1 MVKMVEEDG
10 APAFHF
16 SNDPIF
22 RERKNPPL
30 PFLIEEMRQ
39 HMEQGRIF
47 EARKIGQRLLAREKK
62 PNTSAYYTKKI
73 DPVRG
78 LIDDI
83 YHRAEH
89 VESLLRDLNTDDD
102 WQLAR
107 EGKGVTVHF
116 RKDEG
121 SPLHLVR
128 ATSVFNNFMPNDFA
142 KLCSLFVETELM
154 HKWFPGGVMKPAT
167 LLSWHSK
174 YNKIIQL
181 NIDIPIP
188 FLSPRDCVV
197 MGSGFHLPDQ
207 NAFLIVTKPI
217 ADGESCSH
225 CEIPKPAKGVVR
237 MSTESI
243 FYIELL
249 PNNKISFKLIGRD
262 DLKIRIMPTAL
273 LNHISQGHLP
283 FDLIRTVHRTIR
295 NFENSPWDV
304 AMRERRE
311 YYQEIE
317 DKVHE
322 QLDNWKDM
330 DEQSKKPHKHET
342 AKTAAVGQ
350 IKKTAGLISRP
361 KDDQEKGHFQYG
373 DDDEKSRKGRWILGL
388 VIAFAGFAFRQGYID
403 QLQVRHYS
411 PLLEL
416 RLPQNQGMGVMIT
429 LLACLLVT
437 AASFRQ
443 KLGACSKA
451 DHQGEKSTT
460 ADVVGFGENPENRKE
475 VIVGR
480 TPTPVTKVHMDSRP
494 RPQSQ
499 PQARQE
505 NRSAMPS
512 KFGRRLKRLRKVFK
526 RKRNR

>member
-1 MVKMVEEDG
+1 MVEEDG

-22 RERKNPPL
+22 SKTSTSKTAS
-30 PFLIEEMRQ
+30 LIEEMRQ

-47 EARKIGQRLLAREKK
+47 EARKIGQILLAREKK

-73 DPVRG
+73 DPVRL

-89 VESLLRDLNTDDD
+89 VESLLNDLNTDDD

-128 ATSVFNNFMPNDFA
+128 ATSVFDNFMPNDFA

-154 HKWFPGGVMKPAT
+154 HKWFPGGVMKPAK
-167 LLSWHSK
+167 LLSWYSK
-174 YNKIIQL
+174 YNKVIQL

-207 NAFLIVTKPI
+207 NAFLIVSKPI
-217 ADGESCSH
+217 ADGESCV
-225 CEIPKPAKGVVR
+225 CDIPKPAKGVVR

-262 DLKIRIMPTAL
+262 DLKIRIMPAAL
-273 LNHISQGHLP
+273 LNQISQGHLP
-283 FDLIRTVHRTIR
+283 FDLMRTVHRTIR
-295 NFENSPWDV
+295 NFENSPWDI
-304 AMRERRE
+304 AMRERRD

-330 DEQSKKPHKHET
+330 DEQSKKPHNHET

-350 IKKTAGLISRP
+350 MKKTSGPISRQ
-361 KDDQEKGHFQYG
+361 KDDQHREKGHFQYG
-373 DDDEKSRKGRWILGL
+373 DDDEQSRKGRCILGL

-403 QLQVRHYS
+403 QLQGRHYS
-411 PLLEL
+411 PILEL
-416 RLPQNQGMGVMIT
+416 SLPQNQGIGVMIT

-451 DHQGEKSTT
+451 DQGEKSTT
-460 ADVVGFGENPENRKE
+460 ADVVGFGENNRKE
-475 VIVGR
+475 VNVGR
-480 TPTPVTKVHMDSRP
+480 TPTPVTKVHMDSRL

-505 NRSAMPS
+505 TRSAMPS
-512 KFGRRLKRLRKVFK
+512 KLGRRLKRLRKVFK